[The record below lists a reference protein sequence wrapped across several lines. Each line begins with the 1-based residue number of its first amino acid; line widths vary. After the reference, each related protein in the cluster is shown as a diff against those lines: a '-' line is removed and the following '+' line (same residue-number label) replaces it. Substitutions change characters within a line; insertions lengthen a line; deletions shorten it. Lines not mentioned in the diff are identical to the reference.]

1 MKKTSIWLAINS
13 VIAVSAPHL
22 AFADTTHLA
31 PIPVTAPKEAA
42 QSKTYST
49 QELED
54 AGNTETGSVLRQI
67 NGVDAI
73 RMGGHGL
80 DPVVRGQTQS
90 QLNILLDGAKIEGG
104 CPNRMDPPTSYSEV
118 SSYNKITVIKGVNSL
133 EYGAGGT
140 GGTILFDR
148 EAPKYNPEKSVSG
161 EVSALKSSILN
172 YDVNAQVQAVGKT
185 GYVVLQGNKKD
196 ANNYKDGNGDT
207 VPSSYNSQQ
216 GHIDLGWT
224 PNDHHE
230 LKLSLEK
237 SNTFDALYS
246 GAKMDAP
253 KTEGNIARLQYK
265 GKKLSNGL
273 TDGQLDAVQI
283 DVYNSTVD
291 HVMDNYTLRPLT
303 ASMKMETL
311 TSTTAKGAK
320 IKLTNLIGKT
330 QLDYGLQLQSVV
342 KDATAYNRNNDKSAW
357 LMWPDA
363 HTDQNGAFV
372 QAKTKLSSTQKI
384 IYGARV
390 DQVTAEAK
398 KANDTADWSMSGNTA
413 MTKPSMLYK
422 SIYKNY
428 SGKTKIEETNW
439 NGLLRYEQTLSKSLT
454 WFTGASLTTR
464 TANETERFMARMD
477 WTGNPDLKPEKHTQ
491 LDIGISQDASNL
503 SWSANAYYDQV
514 KDYILR
520 DYAKNQSSTNIKTV
534 GTNTTGINNVYVNK
548 DATIYG
554 AELEATY
561 RLTSAVD
568 IGGQV
573 SAVYGRNTTDKR
585 NLSNIA
591 PVSGNLNA
599 QYTGSNWYTGTRF
612 NFASEQSTVNTEYGE
627 QKTPAWSTVDLF
639 AGYNMNKSLQ
649 LQAGIDNAFDQAYYN
664 YLIRTDALTG
674 TSYKVMEPG
683 RNIWARISAKF

>member
-1 MKKTSIWLAINS
+1 MKKHPLSIAIQGALLLSSAQLA
-13 VIAVSAPHL
+13 H
-22 AFADTTHLA
+22 ADPTQLA
-31 PIPVTAPKEAA
+31 PISVTSTDTAKQA
-42 QSKTYST
+42 KTLAT
-49 QELED
+49 EELD
-54 AGNTETGSVLRQI
+54 NTGNTESGSLLRQI

-80 DPVVRGQTQS
+80 DPVIRGQSQS

-104 CPNRMDPPTSYSEV
+104 CPNRMDPPTSYSEI
-118 SSYNKITVIKGVNSL
+118 SSYDKVTVIKGVNSL

-140 GGTILFDR
+140 GGTVIFER
-148 EAPKYNPEKSVSG
+148 ETPKYDPKKPVSG
-161 EVSALKSSILN
+161 KVSAMTSSVLN
-172 YDVNAQVQAVGKT
+172 YDINAEVQAVGKT
-185 GYVVLQGNKKD
+185 GYITLQGNKKD
-196 ANNYKDGNGDT
+196 ASNYKDGNGNT

-216 GHIDLGWT
+216 GHVDLGWT

-237 SNTFDALYS
+237 SATYDALYGGS
-246 GAKMDAP
+246 KMDAP
-253 KTEGNIARLQYK
+253 KTEANIARLQYK

-273 TDGQLDAVQI
+273 TDGQLDAVQVDI
-283 DVYNSTVD
+283 YNSTVN
-291 HVMDNYTLRPLT
+291 HAMDNYSLRTLT

-311 TSTTAKGAK
+311 TDTTARGAK
-320 IKLTNLIGKT
+320 IKLSNLIGKT
-330 QLDYGLQLQSVV
+330 QLDYGLQLQSVI
-342 KDATAYNRNNDKSAW
+342 KDATAYNRNNNQSAW
-357 LMWPDA
+357 LMWPDV
-363 HTDQNGAFV
+363 HTDQNGAFI

-398 KANDTADWSMSGNTA
+398 KANDTAQWNMMNAA
-413 MTKPSMLYK
+413 MTKPTTIYNSV
-422 SIYKNY
+422 YKNY
-428 SGKTKIEETNW
+428 SGNTKIEETNW
-439 NGLLRYEQTLSKSLT
+439 NGLLRYEQTLSKGLS

-477 WTGNPDLKPEKHTQ
+477 WTGNPDLKPEKHSQ
-491 LDIGISQDASNL
+491 IDIGIAQDASNL

-520 DYAKNQSSTNIKTV
+520 DYAKNQSTTNIKTV
-534 GTNTTGINNVYVNK
+534 GTNTTGINIIYVNK

-561 RLTSAVD
+561 RLTNAVD
-568 IGGQV
+568 LGGQV
-573 SAVYGRNTTDKR
+573 SAVYGRNTTDSR

-612 NFASEQSTVNTEYGE
+612 NFASEQSTVNTEYAE
-627 QKTPAWSTVDLF
+627 KKTPAWSTVDLF
-639 AGYNMNKSLQ
+639 AGYNMNKTLQ

-664 YLIRTDALTG
+664 YLNRTDLLTG

>member
-13 VIAVSAPHL
+13 VIAVSTPHL
-22 AFADTTHLA
+22 AFAETTQLA
-31 PIPVTAPKEAA
+31 PIPVTASKEAS
-42 QSKTYST
+42 QSKTFSK
-49 QELED
+49 QELENT
-54 AGNTETGSVLRQI
+54 GNTETGSVLRQV

-118 SSYNKITVIKGVNSL
+118 SSYDKVTVIKGVNSL

-140 GGTILFDR
+140 GGTILFER
-148 EAPKYNPEKSVSG
+148 EAPKYNPNKSVSG
-161 EVSALKSSILN
+161 EISAMKSSIIN

-196 ANNYKDGNGDT
+196 ANNYQDGNGNT

-237 SNTFDALYS
+237 SNTFDALYP

-273 TDGQLDAVQI
+273 TNGQLDAVQI

-291 HVMDNYTLRPLT
+291 HVMNNFDLRTYDPT
-303 ASMKMETL
+303 KKMETL
-311 TSTTAKGAK
+311 TDTTAKGAK

-330 QLDYGLQLQSVV
+330 ELDYGLQLQAVNKNAAS
-342 KDATAYNRNNDKSAW
+342 YNRSAGMMLNKSMY

-363 HTDQNGAFV
+363 NTDQNGVFV
-372 QAKTKLSSTQKI
+372 QAKTKLSNTQKLV
-384 IYGARV
+384 YGARV

-398 KANDTADWSMSGNTA
+398 KAKQASDMNMTAYSLYSKYNT
-413 MTKPSMLYK
+413 
-422 SIYKNY
+422 Y
-428 SGKTKIEETNW
+428 SGKTKINETNW
-439 NGLLRYEQTLSKSLT
+439 NGLLRYEQSLSKGLS
-454 WFTGASLTTR
+454 WFADASLTTR
-464 TANETERFMARMD
+464 TANETERFMATKSGTMF
-477 WTGNPDLKPEKHTQ
+477 WIGNPDLKPEKHTQ
-491 LDIGISQDASNL
+491 VDIGIAQDTHTF

-520 DYAKNQSSTNIKTV
+520 DYAKNQTGVTTLTGMDNI
-534 GTNTTGINNVYVNK
+534 YVNK
-548 DATIYG
+548 DATLLG
-554 AELEATY
+554 AELEGTY
-561 RLTSAVD
+561 RLTPAID

-573 SAVYGRNTTDKR
+573 SAIQGRNTTDKR

-599 QYTGSNWYTGTRF
+599 KYTASNWYAGTRF

-627 QKTPAWSTVDLF
+627 KTTSAWSTVDLF
-639 AGYNMNKSLQ
+639 AGYSMNKTLQ
-649 LQAGIDNAFDQAYYN
+649 LQAGVDNAFDHAYYN
-664 YLIRTDALTG
+664 YLNRTDALTG